1 MAKDEQDTDTAT
13 LEDDGSPTDDFEK
26 ELAAEY
32 TIDEGGSEAP
42 DDSSESDEGA
52 AGKSRDSKDEDDKGG
67 SEEHEP
73 AIGDALLARAK
84 EELGFSK
91 EDAEKFGS
99 SAALE
104 AVLARVTRR
113 VGEAANRGNSG
124 GDKPDTNDKPDDKT
138 DSDAIEFKPPSLEG
152 FDQEFVE
159 YATHLNQT
167 VEKMLGQIGLLNKG
181 VGNLDKQSQAQ
192 QGRQAVAAFDVEIA
206 KLGDKYH
213 ELLGEGDSDSLRE
226 SHPNQYDARGKVAE
240 AYIAIRQGYV
250 QRGKT
255 PPSRAV
261 LIRHAL
267 VSEYPDTIK
276 AAATKKSKGA
286 DAHED
291 ATQTLSEPSERR
303 SKQPQGEKT
312 AGDWAS
318 KFYRSKGM
326 DVDGDDGTSDFI

>member
-32 TIDEGGSEAP
+32 TLDEGGSEAP
-42 DDSSESDEGA
+42 DDSSGSDEGA
-52 AGKSRDSKDEDDKGG
+52 DDKSRDGKAEDDKGG
-67 SEEHEP
+67 SEENKP
-73 AIGDALLARAK
+73 AIGEALLARAK

-91 EDAEKFGS
+91 EEAEKFGS
-99 SAALE
+99 PAVLE

-113 VGEAANRGNSG
+113 IGEAANRGNSG
-124 GDKPDTNDKPDDKT
+124 DDKPDTSDKPDDKT
-138 DSDAIEFKPPSLEG
+138 DSDAIKFEPPSLEG
-152 FDQEFVE
+152 FDDEFVK

-167 VEKMLGQIGLLNKG
+167 VEKMLGQLGSLSKG
-181 VGNLDKQSQAQ
+181 VGSLDKQAQAQ
-192 QGRQAVAAFDVEIA
+192 QGRQAVAAFDAEIV

-226 SHPNQYDARGKVAE
+226 LHPNQYDARGKVAD

-267 VSEYPDTIK
+267 ISEYPDTIE
-276 AAATKKSKGA
+276 AAATTKATNATK
-286 DAHED
+286 ED

-303 SKQPQGEKT
+303 SSKTLGEAA
-312 AGDWAS
+312 AGDFAT
-318 KFYRSKGM
+318 KFQRGKGM
-326 DVDGDDGTSDFI
+326 SVDDDLGDDDFI